1 MPGPGGSGFRPTLLS
16 SLVAGAALVVLLG
29 LGFWQ
34 VERLSWKTELIAEL
48 RARAAEPAL
57 ELPPVFP
64 AEDLQYRRIR
74 LDGSFLPGKLLRSA
88 PRNLNKR
95 TGVYLYAPF
104 VMTDGRTIL
113 VELGWLPLAKPESGS
128 AALPEGPQ
136 GFEAILLRDGWRGS
150 DWFKPAND
158 PAKNVWHYVD
168 TLAMAGAAG
177 LDMPVTEVYAV
188 APPGALPADLLG
200 GDLKPRQPGL
210 DIPNNHLEYAITWFS
225 LAAILVVIFV
235 LYHRRRDRTQTQEQ
249 E

>member
-1 MPGPGGSGFRPTLLS
+1 MRTSRSGFRPTLLR

-34 VERLSWKTELIAEL
+34 VERLAWKTELIAEL
-48 RARAAEPAL
+48 RARAVEPAL
-57 ELPPVFP
+57 ELPPVFS
-64 AEDLQYRRIR
+64 AEDLKYRRVR
-74 LDGSFLPGKLLRSA
+74 LAGSFQPGKLLRSA

-95 TGVYLYAPF
+95 LGVYLYAPF
-104 VMTDGRTIL
+104 VITDGRTIL
-113 VELGWLPLAKPESGS
+113 VELGWLPLAAADSGI
-128 AALPEGPQ
+128 ADLPEGPRS
-136 GFEAILLRDGWRGS
+136 FEAILLRDGWHGS
-150 DWFKPAND
+150 DWLKPAND

-177 LDMPVTEVYAV
+177 LEMPVTEVYAV

-235 LYHRRRDRTQTQEQ
+235 LYHRRRYPRQTQEQ